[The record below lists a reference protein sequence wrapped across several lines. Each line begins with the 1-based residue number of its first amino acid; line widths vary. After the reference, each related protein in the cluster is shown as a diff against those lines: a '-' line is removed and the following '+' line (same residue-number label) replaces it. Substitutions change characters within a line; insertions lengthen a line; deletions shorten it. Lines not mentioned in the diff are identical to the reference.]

1 MNPLVRIRICGTPWN
16 WYFIHFADFTA
27 VGFGVRAD
35 DAFFRYNFNAV
46 VFQDVP
52 SEFGMHQHL
61 FLFLLQNENKIEDF
75 NLALAKQHTYS
86 NRKEFKYFTQRLTL
100 NLFISHSLQHCW
112 LFYLCH
118 CHTHGTHCEWRRW
131 SAYTWI
137 LCSAHRSQDC

>member
-1 MNPLVRIRICGTPWN
+1 MRHTMKLVFYSFRRFYSRWLWCPDRRR
-16 WYFIHFADFTA
+16 F
-27 VGFGVRAD
+27 
-35 DAFFRYNFNAV
+35 FFRYNFNAV

-100 NLFISHSLQHCW
+100 NLFILHTLQHC
-112 LFYLCH
+112 
-118 CHTHGTHCEWRRW
+118 
-131 SAYTWI
+131 
-137 LCSAHRSQDC
+137 